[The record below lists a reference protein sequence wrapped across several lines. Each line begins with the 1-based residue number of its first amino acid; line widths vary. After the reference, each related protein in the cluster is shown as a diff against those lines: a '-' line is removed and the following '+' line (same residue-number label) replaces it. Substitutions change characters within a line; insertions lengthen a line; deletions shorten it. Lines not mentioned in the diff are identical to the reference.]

1 MRITLIGY
9 IFIRP
14 ENAVRPG
21 GGSLQNTININVLTR
36 QKKCYVC
43 VFCICTIC
51 LFANSDKINNTKKK
65 KYSQNRHFS
74 FPSSKIRFIEQNF
87 FRAFAAAFA
96 KFASGIIFFF
106 YIRSFRI
113 LLLCLSIFFF
123 RKKNLIFF
131 SEHQFDIN
139 LNYIVWMTCW
149 LDRVRIKLAG
159 GQPIATIG
167 TSIHTKLK
175 IHKKEMKNHKKNQT
189 KNYLDKVKWKKFRGK
204 HSSACRLLLVESVNA
219 QITNSARQAK
229 QCLFVHIHTGNMA
242 DLL

>member
-1 MRITLIGY
+1 MFSLSFHVPHSFAFAPFIDASKTRKKTVLVIEFFLPHNYDTMRITLIGY

-65 KYSQNRHFS
+65 IYSQNRHFS

-149 LDRVRIKLAG
+149 LDRVRI
-159 GQPIATIG
+159 
-167 TSIHTKLK
+167 
-175 IHKKEMKNHKKNQT
+175 E
-189 KNYLDKVKWKKFRGK
+189 
-204 HSSACRLLLVESVNA
+204 
-219 QITNSARQAK
+219 
-229 QCLFVHIHTGNMA
+229 
-242 DLL
+242 